1 MSVNTGTKMLFSV
14 RCHFWECFFI
24 GLFWERFFIGLFWE
38 RWMKHSPLV
47 YADPPH
53 TTFETEILRMCLSLG
68 QKTKYLSLTI
78 LLAERDTL
86 VIFFTRWFSCDHM
99 WSSVIICDHLWSS
112 VIIFTSGLSSLL
124 YKHGARQEWQVV
136 KLSSLK
142 KVLNTTSWKYWGTLG
157 KKQNG
162 ELSHVVADTSLIFGD
177 TVVRWST
184 PAW

>member
-1 MSVNTGTKMLFSV
+1 MKITQYKSVLAQKCFSQ
-14 RCHFWECFFI
+14 FGAIFEKGFFI
-24 GLFWERFFIGLFWE
+24 DLFWE

-53 TTFETEILRMCLSLG
+53 TTFDTQDVFILRPENKISEFDNLACWKRYSCHLFN
-68 QKTKYLSLTI
+68 
-78 LLAERDTL
+78 LLVFL
-86 VIFFTRWFSCDHM
+86 
-99 WSSVIICDHLWSS
+99 WSSVTISDHLWS

>member
-1 MSVNTGTKMLFSV
+1 MCQFKEKSWQNQNYKNQSVSAGTKMLFSV
-14 RCHFWECFFI
+14 RCHFWE
-24 GLFWERFFIGLFWE
+24 RFFIDLFWW

-86 VIFFTRWFSCDHM
+86 VIFFTRWFSCDH
-99 WSSVIICDHLWSS
+99 LWSE
-112 VIIFTSGLSSLL
+112 IIFTSGLSSLL